1 MSSVAER
8 QSIEQPNSDAGPAD
22 SGEQARRSMVFAA
35 ALATIFMAAIEG
47 TIVAT
52 AMPAIVGSLGGLDQF
67 SWIFGAYLLAQVIL
81 IPIYGR
87 LADLHGRKP
96 ILLIGIG
103 IFLLGSVLCGLA
115 WNMNALI
122 AFRAIQGIGAGALI
136 PVSQTVVGD
145 IYRGAERAKMQGY
158 VSSAFGSAAIL
169 GPLVGGLIAQY
180 VGWQAIFWINVPL
193 GLIAATLLVLAL
205 EERIPK
211 REHRID
217 YGGAVLLALTTSVL
231 MFSLVHAD
239 RLSTPVLVGA
249 AAAFLV
255 LFTALL
261 AYEGRVQE
269 PMLPL
274 QLYRNLIVAR
284 GNGVGA
290 ANGAIMM
297 SIVGFLPVYMQ
308 VAMGADPLIGG
319 VALGVMSVAWPFG
332 GFLGSRLV
340 LAVSYRKTATIGAA
354 VLVTGSLLQ
363 ASLYDGA
370 AVVQAIVGAMLMG
383 FGMGMTNIG
392 FVIAIQGDVAA
403 SQRGAATSSILFSR
417 IIGQAIGSAI
427 FASILNAGLSGQSA
441 ESRDMIVRLLA
452 QAGKLDFDLSVI
464 QPALHA
470 LIGSLHDIYWLT
482 CGLALLVLLIILTVP
497 AGLKLRD

>member
-1 MSSVAER
+1 MSTVAER
-8 QSIEQPNSDAGPAD
+8 QSTEPPNSDAAPAN

-87 LADLHGRKP
+87 LADLYGRKP
-96 ILLIGIG
+96 ILLVGIG
-103 IFLLGSVLCGLA
+103 IFLVGSILCGLA

-122 AFRAIQGIGAGALI
+122 VFRAIQGIGAGALI

-169 GPLVGGLIAQY
+169 GPLVGGLIAQH

-193 GLIAATLLVLAL
+193 GLIAAMLLVLAF
-205 EERIPK
+205 EERVPK

-231 MFSLVHAD
+231 MVSLVHANT
-239 RLSTPVLVGA
+239 LSTSFLVVA
-249 AAAFLV
+249 AVGFLV
-255 LFTALL
+255 LLTALL

-269 PMLPL
+269 PMLPVH
-274 QLYRNLIVAR
+274 LYRNLIVAR
-284 GNGVGA
+284 GNAVGA

-308 VAMGADPLIGG
+308 VAMGSGPLIGG

-340 LAVSYRKTATIGAA
+340 LVVSYRKAATIGAV

-363 ASLYDGA
+363 ISLYDGA
-370 AVVQAIVGAMLMG
+370 TVAQAIVGAMLMG

-392 FVIAIQGDVAA
+392 FVIAIQGDVPAP
-403 SQRGAATSSILFSR
+403 QRGAATSSILFCR

-427 FASILNAGLSGQSA
+427 FGSILNAGLSGQSA
-441 ESRDMIVRLLA
+441 ESRDMIVRML
-452 QAGKLDFDLSVI
+452 QQVGNLDVDLSAI
-464 QPALHA
+464 QPALQA
-470 LIGSLHDIYWLT
+470 LIGSLHNIYWLA
-482 CGLALLVLLIILTVP
+482 GALALVVLLVILTVP